1 MTRDETHLR
10 INDQLSIP
18 LAELRFRFT
27 PSSGPGGQ
35 HANRSATRVELF
47 FDVANSPSLSDA
59 QRERVLAEIKTHID
73 GEGVLRLVSQVSR
86 SQVQNRQEVTA
97 RFQEL
102 LIQALKPRKRRRAT
116 RVPRAER
123 ERRRGEKRRQSE
135 KKQRRKPVPCTDRPG
150 QCR

>member
-1 MTRDETHLR
+1 MTRDETHLC

-73 GEGVLRLVSQVSR
+73 GEGVLRMVSQVSR

-102 LIQALKPRKRRRAT
+102 LIQALKFRKRRRAT

-135 KKQRRKPVPCTDRPG
+135 KKQRRKPVPRTDRPG

>member
-47 FDVANSPSLSDA
+47 FDVANSPSLSET

-86 SQVQNRQEVTA
+86 SQVQNRQEATA

-102 LIQALKPRKRRRAT
+102 LIQALKPRKRRR
-116 RVPRAER
+116 
-123 ERRRGEKRRQSE
+123 GEKRRQSE
-135 KKQRRKPVPCTDRPG
+135 KKQRRKPVSPEE
-150 QCR
+150 

>member
-47 FDVANSPSLSDA
+47 FDVANSPSLSET
-59 QRERVLAEIKTHID
+59 QRERVLAEIKTYID

-102 LIQALKPRKRRRAT
+102 LIQALKPRKRRRGT

-123 ERRRGEKRRQSE
+123 ERRRVEKHRQSE
-135 KKQRRKPVPCTDRPG
+135 KKQRRKPVSPEE
-150 QCR
+150 

>member
-47 FDVANSPSLSDA
+47 FDVANSPSLSET
-59 QRERVLAEIKTHID
+59 QRERVLAEIKTYID

-86 SQVQNRQEVTA
+86 SQVQNRQEATA

>member
-47 FDVANSPSLSDA
+47 FDVANSPSLSET

-86 SQVQNRQEVTA
+86 SQVQNRQEATA

-102 LIQALKPRKRRRAT
+102 LIQALKPRMRRRAT

-135 KKQRRKPVPCTDRPG
+135 KKQRRKPVSPEE
-150 QCR
+150 

>member
-59 QRERVLAEIKTHID
+59 QRERVLAEIKTYID
-73 GEGVLRLVSQVSR
+73 GEGVLRMVSQVSR

-102 LIQALKPRKRRRAT
+102 LIQALKPRMRRRAT

-123 ERRRGEKRRQSE
+123 ERRRVEKRRQSE
-135 KKQRRKPVPCTDRPG
+135 KKQRRKPVSPEE
-150 QCR
+150 

>member
-47 FDVANSPSLSDA
+47 FDVANSPSLSET
-59 QRERVLAEIKTHID
+59 QRERVLAEIKTYID

-86 SQVQNRQEVTA
+86 SQVQNRQEATA

-102 LIQALKPRKRRRAT
+102 LIQVLKPRKRRRAT